1 MRITPSTEIRWR
13 TVMILSVLSCTRARA
28 SASSMLGSSPSP
40 PDHLNAEDNLSSLL
54 SISCSAKI
62 GCGDAGDRSITDVA
76 AE

>member
-1 MRITPSTEIRWR
+1 MADGDDL
-13 TVMILSVLSCTRARA
+13 VGLVLHQGAR
-28 SASSMLGSSPSP
+28 LGQLHAWLLPESP

-76 AE
+76 VE